1 MPFSLRLDPDTEARI
16 RRLSAESG
24 QSRSAVVREAVAQ
37 YSAIRESAGTG
48 ATTAYERLRPFIG
61 IADTGGANLSTDTHA
76 KYRASLRRKYHR
88 AKRSR

>member
-1 MPFSLRLDPDTEARI
+1 MPFSLRLDPDTEAKI

-37 YSAIRESAGTG
+37 YSAIRESADTG
-48 ATTAYERLRPFIG
+48 AKTAYERLRPFIG
-61 IADTGGANLSTDTHA
+61 IADTGGANLSTDTHT
-76 KYRASLRRKYHR
+76 KYRESLRRKYYR